1 MAGKADIINSMA
13 EKAGIS
19 KKEAEAAYDA
29 FVDHLTGACL
39 EEGRCAVPGLG
50 IFSVSE
56 RAARTGRNPKT
67 NETIEIPASRA
78 VKFKAGKD
86 LRTSINAK
94 KAKK

>member
-29 FVDHLTGACL
+29 FVDHLTTACL
-39 EEGRCAVPGLG
+39 EESRCAVPGLG
-50 IFSVSE
+50 IFSVSD

-67 NETIEIPASRA
+67 NEAIEIPASRA
-78 VKFKAGKD
+78 VNFFFFY
-86 LRTSINAK
+86 
-94 KAKK
+94 

>member
-29 FVDHLTGACL
+29 FVEHLTNACL
-39 EEGRCAVPGLG
+39 EESRCAVPGLG

-67 NETIEIPASRA
+67 SEAIEIPASRA

-86 LRTSINAK
+86 LKTSINAK
-94 KAKK
+94 RVKK